1 MVVYTRFVKYY
12 SMFTGIIESSGKVI
26 SIENKGSNKS
36 FWIESEISPHVK
48 IDESIS
54 HDGVCLTI
62 EEFNNTA
69 HKVTAIKETIN
80 KTTLANWLPGNI
92 INLERSML
100 INGRLDG
107 HIVQGHVDG
116 TANCINK
123 IEMKGSWEFT
133 FEFEKQF
140 AALVIEKGSI
150 CLNGVSLTAF
160 NVRKKK
166 FTVAI
171 IPYTF
176 EHTNFSQI
184 QKDSIVNIEFD
195 LLGKYVNRAIDLKKI
210 ST

>member
-1 MVVYTRFVKYY
+1 
-12 SMFTGIIESSGKVI
+12 MFTGIIESLGKVI

-36 FWIESEISPHVK
+36 FWIESEISPHLK

-62 EEFNNTA
+62 EEFNDTA
-69 HKVTAIKETIN
+69 HKVTAIKETID

-92 INLERSML
+92 VNLERSML

-107 HIVQGHVDG
+107 HIVQGHIDS
-116 TANCINK
+116 TACCINK
-123 IEMKGSWEFT
+123 KELNGSWEFT
-133 FEFEKQF
+133 FEFDKQYTV
-140 AALVIEKGSI
+140 LVIEKGSV

-166 FTVAI
+166 FSVAI

-184 QKDSIVNIEFD
+184 QKDSIINIEFD
-195 LLGKYVNRAIDLKKI
+195 LMGKYVKRAIDLKNI
-210 ST
+210 

>member
-1 MVVYTRFVKYY
+1 
-12 SMFTGIIESSGKVI
+12 MFTGIIESLGKVV
-26 SIENKGSNKS
+26 SVENKGSNKS
-36 FWIESEISPHVK
+36 FWIESKISPHLK

-62 EEFNNTA
+62 EEFNNIA
-69 HKVTAIKETIN
+69 HKVTAIKETID
-80 KTTLANWLPGNI
+80 KTTVANWIQGNI

-107 HIVQGHVDG
+107 HIVQGHVDC
-116 TANCINK
+116 TTCCINK
-123 IEMKGSWEFT
+123 KEMKGSWEFT
-133 FEFEKQF
+133 FEFDKQF
-140 AALVIEKGSI
+140 APLVIEKGSV

-166 FTVAI
+166 FTVAV

-184 QKDSIVNIEFD
+184 QRDSIVNIEFD
-195 LLGKYVNRAIDLKKI
+195 LVGKYVNRAIDLKKI
-210 ST
+210 SN

>member
-1 MVVYTRFVKYY
+1 
-12 SMFTGIIESSGKVI
+12 MFTGIIESLGKVI

-36 FWIESEISPHVK
+36 FWIESEISPHLK

-62 EEFNNTA
+62 EEFNDTA
-69 HKVTAIKETIN
+69 HKVTAIKETIE

-92 INLERSML
+92 VNLERSML

-107 HIVQGHVDG
+107 HIVQGHIDS
-116 TANCINK
+116 TACCINK
-123 IEMKGSWEFT
+123 KELNGSWEFT
-133 FEFEKQF
+133 FEFDKQY
-140 AALVIEKGSI
+140 AVLVIEKGSV

-166 FTVAI
+166 FSVAI

-184 QKDSIVNIEFD
+184 QKDSIINIEFD
-195 LLGKYVNRAIDLKKI
+195 LMGKYVKRAIDLKNI
-210 ST
+210 

>member
-1 MVVYTRFVKYY
+1 
-12 SMFTGIIESSGKVI
+12 MFTGIIESLGKVI
-26 SIENKGSNKS
+26 SIENKGANKS
-36 FWIESEISPHVK
+36 FWIESEISPHIK

-62 EEFNNTA
+62 EEFNSTA
-69 HKVTAIKETIN
+69 HKATAIKETID
-80 KTTLANWLPGNI
+80 KTTLAYWVPGTI
-92 INLERSML
+92 VNLERSML

-116 TANCINK
+116 TAHCINK
-123 IEMKGSWEFT
+123 KEKKGSWEFT

-140 AALVIEKGSI
+140 AALVIEKGSV

-171 IPYTF
+171 IPYTL
-176 EHTNFSQI
+176 EHTNFLQI
-184 QKDSIVNIEFD
+184 QKDSVVNIEFD
-195 LLGKYVNRAIDLKKI
+195 LLGKYVKRSIDLKKI
-210 ST
+210 SI

>member
-1 MVVYTRFVKYY
+1 
-12 SMFTGIIESSGKVI
+12 MFTGIIESLGKVI

-36 FWIESEISPHVK
+36 FWIESEISPHLK

-62 EEFNNTA
+62 EEFNDTA
-69 HKVTAIKETIN
+69 HKVTAIKETID

-92 INLERSML
+92 VNLERSML

-107 HIVQGHVDG
+107 HIVQGHIDS
-116 TANCINK
+116 TACCINK
-123 IEMKGSWEFT
+123 KELNGSWEFT
-133 FEFEKQF
+133 FEFDKQY
-140 AALVIEKGSI
+140 AVLVIEKGSV

-166 FTVAI
+166 FSVAI

-184 QKDSIVNIEFD
+184 QKDSIINIEFD
-195 LLGKYVNRAIDLKKI
+195 LMGKYVKRAIDLKNI
-210 ST
+210 

>member
-1 MVVYTRFVKYY
+1 
-12 SMFTGIIESSGKVI
+12 MFTGIIESLGKVI

-36 FWIESEISPHVK
+36 FWIESEISPHLK

-62 EEFNNTA
+62 EEFNDTA
-69 HKVTAIKETIN
+69 HKVTAIKETID

-92 INLERSML
+92 VNLERSML

-107 HIVQGHVDG
+107 HIVQGHIDS
-116 TANCINK
+116 TACCINK
-123 IEMKGSWEFT
+123 KELNGSWEFT
-133 FEFEKQF
+133 FEFDKQY
-140 AALVIEKGSI
+140 AVLVIEKGSV

-166 FTVAI
+166 FSVAI

-184 QKDSIVNIEFD
+184 QKDSIINIEFD
-195 LLGKYVNRAIDLKKI
+195 LMGKYVKRAIDLKI
-210 ST
+210 I